1 MSKDFMNNKNENSVK
16 REYSDQEI
24 KKILSEDIETPE
36 YVNQRIKDTYEC
48 LGIHHNKKSTS
59 KYHTWKIAVAAIAVT
74 AGLSVVGFA
83 ANKYMAVLKSEKGD
97 SIQYTFQVDR
107 TKEAHAISVEPTY
120 MPEGYECGAENTANY
135 GKWHNDKTGGGI
147 SIIPMNASELDY
159 IERMGQTEE
168 FMNYKRSQQQKVMNL
183 GDQQV
188 DVYVSED
195 FYIDSDDTVKN
206 IYLYDENEGY
216 AIQIWSRSD
225 LPYEEILKVAEG
237 LKVTVLDEVVPYAT
251 EEEIKEAKAE
261 QEQWEKESAG
271 LKKIAAENIYEIGD
285 EITNPM
291 LEDKALKNEVEDIRF
306 VVNSVEVAD
315 SISLDEYPKENFID
329 YENEMTPWMNEDGTL
344 KSHDRGVLNENG
356 EIEGIEKVNS
366 KYVIVRMKAKNC
378 GNTQSEWNKEDGVP
392 VAPDLTTLASMEDG
406 TIVKADDSYVSVN
419 ENYSLQWMS
428 SDGSSFPVY
437 FDKMCYTDG
446 NQRLKH
452 ALWHPLAAGEELDY
466 TLIYVVDEDQVE
478 QMYLWFFSGTGGVD
492 SQGNT
497 IASPYVRIAG

>member
-1 MSKDFMNNKNENSVK
+1 M
-16 REYSDQEI
+16 
-24 KKILSEDIETPE
+24 
-36 YVNQRIKDTYEC
+36 
-48 LGIHHNKKSTS
+48 
-59 KYHTWKIAVAAIAVT
+59 
-74 AGLSVVGFA
+74 
-83 ANKYMAVLKSEKGD
+83 
-97 SIQYTFQVDR
+97 
-107 TKEAHAISVEPTY
+107 
-120 MPEGYECGAENTANY
+120 
-135 GKWHNDKTGGGI
+135 
-147 SIIPMNASELDY
+147 
-159 IERMGQTEE
+159 
-168 FMNYKRSQQQKVMNL
+168 
-183 GDQQV
+183 
-188 DVYVSED
+188 
-195 FYIDSDDTVKN
+195 
-206 IYLYDENEGY
+206 
-216 AIQIWSRSD
+216 
-225 LPYEEILKVAEG
+225 
-237 LKVTVLDEVVPYAT
+237 VPYAT
-251 EEEIKEAKAE
+251 EEEIREAKAE
-261 QEQWEKESAG
+261 QEQWEKENAG

-291 LEDKALKNEVEDIRF
+291 LEDEALKNEVEDIRF

-329 YENEMTPWMNEDGTL
+329 YENEMAPWMNEDGTL

-356 EIEGIEKVNS
+356 EIEGIEKANS

-392 VAPDLTTLASMEDG
+392 IAPDLTTLASMEDG

-437 FDKMCYTDG
+437 FDNMCYTDG